1 MVAQASL
8 NNGMLRSRSL
18 ASWALLAWAS
28 VALCGGGTV
37 LVGGCAGPGRAPRG
51 AALRISELNQLGDAR
66 YQASIRLVVEGLD
79 AEMASMPQR
88 ALSRYERA
96 IQIDPSN
103 PFAYLALARYYA
115 AIGDPE
121 RALEHL
127 DRTQSLL
134 DPESAIYQGAEP
146 HLLGLRG
153 WALAG
158 AGGSAD
164 AGQLL
169 DEARRLAPAVW
180 GDGRLDASELR

>member
-1 MVAQASL
+1 MVL
-8 NNGMLRSRSL
+8 I
-18 ASWALLAWAS
+18 
-28 VALCGGGTV
+28 
-37 LVGGCAGPGRAPRG
+37 GGCVGPGRALHG
-51 AALRISELNQLGDAR
+51 EALRISELDRVGDAR
-66 YQASIRLVVEGLD
+66 NQASMRLVVEGLD
-79 AEMASMPQR
+79 AEIASAPQR

-115 AIGDPE
+115 AIADSE

-127 DRTQSLL
+127 DRAQSLL
-134 DPESAIYQGAEP
+134 DPDSALYRGAEP

-158 AGGSAD
+158 ASGSAQ
-164 AGQLL
+164 ANRLL
-169 DEARRLAPAVW
+169 DEARRLAPSVW